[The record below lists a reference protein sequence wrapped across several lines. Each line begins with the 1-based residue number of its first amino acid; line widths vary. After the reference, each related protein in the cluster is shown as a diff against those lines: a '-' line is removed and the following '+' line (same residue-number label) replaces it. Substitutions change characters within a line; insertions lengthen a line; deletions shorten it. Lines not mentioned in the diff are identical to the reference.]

1 MIAIFAIGMHNSLTL
16 IFKVKLKA
24 EGKQKPLCDKTW
36 CLFAGLVYHLLK
48 LCLNCRIMES

>member
-1 MIAIFAIGMHNSLTL
+1 MIAIFAIGMHNILTL